1 MKYEQTVLERS
12 ELEGITAKTIGDF
25 LLSIPRKNLN
35 SIRSAMIKEYGHEQ
49 GSLIYTVF
57 KPHIKVLN
65 NI

>member
-1 MKYEQTVLERS
+1 MQTVLDRS
-12 ELEGITAKTIGDF
+12 DLEGITAKAIGDF
-25 LLSIPRKNLN
+25 LLAIPRQNLN

-49 GSLIYTVF
+49 GSLIYTLF